1 MTTPTNQ
8 VKPLR
13 DNYWGFAALIVW
25 LLGMFASAFGG
36 HELLTS
42 YRCGTSP
49 SKIACADFAHR
60 GPPGNDFI
68 TLTNF
73 TPRLDGYI
81 YYQDEHGHWIDANV
95 PLVADGDALPSVIV
109 HVQQPQNDQHLRDAL
124 SKQEIT
130 GVVTSRGLFREPSA
144 ALVNYNP
151 GMDPGSCWV
160 LTLDAHPYDK
170 RTLCLVFFAG
180 LALFAASIWMFVEKH
195 KPSPH
200 GQPSASMVH
209 MSPLLVLVDGLHA
222 LANWLPLPSRRVR
235 GAVLLPFAA
244 ALAAYGGYLFVKLAA
259 PQTVTQ
265 VGAEVLCIGS
275 LDMGVALMI
284 VALSFL
290 LIDRPAAE

>member
-1 MTTPTNQ
+1 MSAPGNPPQ
-8 VKPLR
+8 SLHVS
-13 DNYWGFAALIVW
+13 YWGLAALIVW

-42 YRCGTSP
+42 YRCGASP
-49 SKIACADFAHR
+49 SRIQCAELARR

-73 TPRLDGYI
+73 TPKLDGYV
-81 YYQDEHGHWIDANV
+81 YYQDEHGHWCNANV
-95 PLVADGDALPSVIV
+95 PLVADGEATPQVIV

-124 SKQEIT
+124 TKAEIT
-130 GVVTSRGLFREPSA
+130 GVITSRGLFREPSN
-144 ALVNYNP
+144 ALVGYNP
-151 GMDPGSCWV
+151 GMDPGLCWV

-170 RTLCLVFFAG
+170 RTLSLVFFAG
-180 LALFAASIWMFVEKH
+180 LALFTASIWMFVEKH
-195 KPSPH
+195 KPAPN
-200 GQPSASMVH
+200 GQMSGGIH

-222 LANWLPLPSRRVR
+222 LARWLPLPGRRAC

-244 ALAAYGGYLFVKLAA
+244 ALAAYGGYLFVKLSA

-265 VGAEVLCIGS
+265 VGTEILCIGS
-275 LDMGVALMI
+275 LDMGVSLTV

-290 LIDRPAAE
+290 LIDRAEGD